1 MSYNSENESNSD
13 SEEYES
19 LTMEYFNSSFKNKK
33 LSAENKKKIE
43 HLTTICNDLLKF
55 RKWSK
60 YNMAKITTLIS
71 NVDIDEP
78 NFKFNYNKW
87 SQRLDDNYT
96 FYGFIRSMDKN
107 NRMKFVDFY
116 SEEENIS
123 LPYVR
128 EILTYNALIERYMNE
143 DKWNWYDVLNYDY
156 DKTNE
161 MSHKHGRL
169 HFLHVYEKRLA
180 SDNVSYENKL
190 NLYNY
195 IQANITNFDL
205 FR

>member
-1 MSYNSENESNSD
+1 MSLPPIGKRTHDYTSENE
-13 SEEYES
+13 
-19 LTMEYFNSSFKNKK
+19 
-33 LSAENKKKIE
+33 
-43 HLTTICNDLLKF
+43 DLNEF
-55 RKWSK
+55 MR
-60 YNMAKITTLIS
+60 
-71 NVDIDEP
+71 
-78 NFKFNYNKW
+78 
-87 SQRLDDNYT
+87 RLDLN
-96 FYGFIRSMDKN
+96 DKSKKEIIEELFGLGSLDKEFN
-107 NRMKFVDFY
+107 D

-123 LPYVR
+123 LLYVR
-128 EILTYNALIERYMNE
+128 EILAYNALIERYMNE

>member
-1 MSYNSENESNSD
+1 MS
-13 SEEYES
+13 
-19 LTMEYFNSSFKNKK
+19 SSFKNKK

-60 YNMAKITTLIS
+60 YNMAKITTLLS

-78 NFKFNYNKW
+78 NFKFDYNKW

-123 LPYVR
+123 LLYVR

-156 DKTNE
+156 DKTNDSFIARF
-161 MSHKHGRL
+161 M
-169 HFLHVYEKRLA
+169 
-180 SDNVSYENKL
+180 DNISSSSFTIFIPFVGNKNIEINMETISEYFQNEIKSL
-190 NLYNY
+190 RDELYLK
-195 IQANITNFDL
+195 IQELSNKTIS
-205 FR
+205 